1 MRKRKIFAWATAL
14 MLLIAVCTPVHA
26 ESGFQSAVRE
36 GVAVLATYSEIDNVG
51 GILSWGTCFFINS
64 QYLISNHHVIEDY
77 LANGAGEWV
86 IISDGTYDHTAKLS
100 MRVYFN
106 SNDYVEAY
114 VVDYDEQQDIAL
126 LRTESPVTERKNLS
140 LCSPTSD
147 MVGTTV
153 YAVGY
158 PGLAD
163 NMYMDSVTSWD
174 IDDVTVTTGSIGRL
188 ITTSGTGTKWL
199 QTDVA
204 ISPGN
209 SGGPL
214 VNSDGAVVGV
224 NQSVYLGEVANEYYA
239 VNIDTVMSMLDSNG
253 IEYVKW
259 EENSTSLS
267 VPLMIGIAAGAVVI
281 IGIIVIVVVMVGRKK
296 KKAPAVP
303 AAPVAAASETVPQ
316 ASQKPAP
323 IPVVRSMTA
332 QHNGMRVTVK
342 GRQVLIGRDPAA
354 CAIVFRE
361 GTPGVSG
368 HHCSVTWD
376 ESTGE
381 FILTDLKSSYGTYL
395 LSGQRLTPGVGQ
407 RLRAGDS
414 FYLGEKQNLL
424 SVELG

>member
-1 MRKRKIFAWATAL
+1 MRKKKIFVWAAAL
-14 MLLIAVCTPVHA
+14 MMLIAVCTPVHA
-26 ESGFQSAVRE
+26 ESGFKNEVRE

-51 GILSWGTCFFINS
+51 GILGWGTCFFINS

-86 IISDGTYDHTAKLS
+86 VISDGTYDHTAKLF

-126 LRTESPVTERKNLS
+126 LRTESPVTERKPLS
-140 LCSPTSD
+140 LCSPTGD

-158 PGLAD
+158 PGLSD

-188 ITTSGTGTKWL
+188 ITTSGTGTKWI

-224 NQSVYLGEVANEYYA
+224 NQSVYVGEVANEYYA

-253 IEYVKW
+253 IDYVKW
-259 EENSTSLS
+259 GENSTSLS
-267 VPLMIGIAAGAVVI
+267 LPLIGIVAGVIVI
-281 IGIIVIVVVMVGRKK
+281 IGVAVVVVVMIGRKK
-296 KKAPAVP
+296 KRTTAVP
-303 AAPVAAASETVPQ
+303 APAASETIYQ
-316 ASQKPAP
+316 ESQKPDR

-342 GRQVLIGRDPAA
+342 GRQVVIGRDPSV

-368 HHCSVTWD
+368 RHCSVTWD
-376 ESTGE
+376 ENSGD

-395 LSGQRLTPGVGQ
+395 LNGQRLIPGVGQ